1 MLFWPLNGQNSVGK
15 LNINISKKAGF
26 LSHPHSVFFLRE
38 MYRKSGEQRGAQ
50 DRRGKAGL

>member
-1 MLFWPLNGQNSVGK
+1 MLFWPLNGENSVGK

-38 MYRKSGEQRGAQ
+38 IYRKSGEQRGAQ
-50 DRRGKAGL
+50 DRRGKARL